1 MQDKEKDFTLYSNLL
16 IQCYGIEV
24 CGTMWIP
31 NTIVRQ
37 SMGKNYDHNNK
48 KKIWLF
54 TLLTLAPIMQKQ
66 L

>member
-1 MQDKEKDFTLYSNLL
+1 MYFEIQDHCWMQDKEKDFTLYSNLL

-48 KKIWLF
+48 KKFGFSLC
-54 TLLTLAPIMQKQ
+54 
-66 L
+66 